1 MHDMKYLFIFFLLN
15 SFSFFGQNSKDSSAI
30 QEVLQTQ
37 VGHWNRGDIPAFME
51 YYEKSEDLKFIG
63 KAGVTKGWKATL
75 DRYLRTYPN
84 KEVMGTLKFDI
95 LEIDVTAATTG
106 WVLGKWHLTR
116 PSVGDVGG
124 YFTLVLKKIKGR
136 WLIVRDH
143 TS

>member
-1 MHDMKYLFIFFLLN
+1 MKFMFIPFLFI
-15 SFSFFGQNSKDSSAI
+15 SISFFGQKTKDSLAI

-37 VGHWNRGDIPAFME
+37 IGHWNRGDIPAFMD

-75 DRYLRTYPN
+75 ERYLKTYPN
-84 KEVMGTLKFDI
+84 KDAMGTLNFDI
-95 LEIDVTAATTG
+95 LEIDVTAGQSA

-116 PSVGDVGG
+116 PAVGDVGG
-124 YFTLVLKKIKGR
+124 YFTLVLKKKKGR

>member
-1 MHDMKYLFIFFLLN
+1 MFIPFLFI
-15 SFSFFGQNSKDSSAI
+15 SISFFGQKTKDSLAI

-37 VGHWNRGDIPAFME
+37 IGHWNRGDIPAFMD

-75 DRYLRTYPN
+75 ERYLKTYPN
-84 KEVMGTLKFDI
+84 KDAMGTLNFDI
-95 LEIDVTAATTG
+95 LEIDVTAGQSA

-116 PSVGDVGG
+116 PAVGDVGG
-124 YFTLVLKKIKGR
+124 YFTLVLKKKKGR

>member
-1 MHDMKYLFIFFLLN
+1 MKYLFIFFLLN
-15 SFSFFGQNSKDSSAI
+15 SFTFFGQKSKDSVAI
-30 QEVLQTQ
+30 QDILQTQ
-37 VGHWNRGDIPAFME
+37 IGHWNRGDILAFME
-51 YYEKSEDLKFIG
+51 YYEKSDNLKFIG

-75 DRYLRTYPN
+75 ERYLRTYPN
-84 KEVMGTLKFDI
+84 RDAMGTLQFDI
-95 LEIDVTAATTG
+95 LEVDVTAGQSA